1 MKKSVSSPILGEESA
16 VQQRGCI
23 LRHSSHKNKNSV
35 IIY

>member
-1 MKKSVSSPILGEESA
+1 MKNGYKAAILGEESA

-23 LRHSSHKNKNSV
+23 LKHSSHKNKNSV